1 MADAFA
7 GASDTLLDDIA
18 LELDILQPDEETLLR
33 SKYSRIHHA
42 VASAVARGTSQRQ
55 ILELLKLKGL
65 ELHHATLTKLF
76 KAELAA
82 RDESGGRICCVT
94 CGQSLK
100 PKEMAHI
107 DASGHEADA
116 IDSSKGDVA

>member
-7 GASDTLLDDIA
+7 GASDNLLDDIV
-18 LELDILQPDEETLLR
+18 LELDILEPDDETLLR

-42 VASAVARGTSQRQ
+42 VAAAVARGTSQRQ

-76 KAELAA
+76 KAELVA
-82 RDESGGRICCVT
+82 RDEGGARICCVT

-100 PKEMAHI
+100 PKESTHAE
-107 DASGHEADA
+107 ASSHEADA
-116 IDSSKGDVA
+116 IDTGKEAVA

>member
-1 MADAFA
+1 MAEAFA
-7 GASDTLLDDIA
+7 GASDTLIEDIV

-33 SKYSRIHHA
+33 WKYSRIHQA
-42 VASAVARGTSQRQ
+42 VAAAVARGTSQRQ
-55 ILELLKLKGL
+55 ILELLKLKDL

-82 RDESGGRICCVT
+82 RDESGARMCCVT

-100 PKEMAHI
+100 PTETSHAGAFTHEG
-107 DASGHEADA
+107 DASDTSKEAA
-116 IDSSKGDVA
+116 A

>member
-1 MADAFA
+1 MIDAFA
-7 GASDTLLDDIA
+7 CASDSLLDDIV

-33 SKYSRIHHA
+33 LKYSRIHNAVHA
-42 VASAVARGTSQRQ
+42 AVARGTSQRQ

-76 KAELAA
+76 KLELAS
-82 RDESGGRICCVT
+82 RDETGLRVCCVA

-100 PKEMAHI
+100 PKEPSHAIAPAQEPATLDTSM
-107 DASGHEADA
+107 DAVS
-116 IDSSKGDVA
+116 

>member
-1 MADAFA
+1 MVDTFA
-7 GASDTLLDDIA
+7 GASDAILDDIV
-18 LELDILQPDEETLLR
+18 LELDILQPDEDTLLR

-42 VASAVARGTSQRQ
+42 VAAAVARGASQRQ

-82 RDESGGRICCVT
+82 RDESGARMCCVT

-100 PKEMAHI
+100 PKESSHTEASTHKVDGI
-107 DASGHEADA
+107 DTSEEAA
-116 IDSSKGDVA
+116 A